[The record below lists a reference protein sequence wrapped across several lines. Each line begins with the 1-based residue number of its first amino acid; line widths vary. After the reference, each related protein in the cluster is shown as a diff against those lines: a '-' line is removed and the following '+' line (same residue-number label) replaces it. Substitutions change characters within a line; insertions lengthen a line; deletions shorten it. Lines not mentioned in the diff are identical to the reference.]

1 MNKVL
6 KNMFQVEL
14 NERSTRQIFITNTG
28 NFNIDF
34 NWLLTGPSKPRDQK
48 TTWTNSNLPITINP
62 DASNIPTNC
71 KRRCL
76 LVFSPP
82 CKMALKNCNLAL
94 KVRNVI
100 AKLSK
105 PLYTPCTVGKK

>member
-1 MNKVL
+1 
-6 KNMFQVEL
+6 MFQVEL

-48 TTWTNSNLPITINP
+48 TTWTSSNLPITINP